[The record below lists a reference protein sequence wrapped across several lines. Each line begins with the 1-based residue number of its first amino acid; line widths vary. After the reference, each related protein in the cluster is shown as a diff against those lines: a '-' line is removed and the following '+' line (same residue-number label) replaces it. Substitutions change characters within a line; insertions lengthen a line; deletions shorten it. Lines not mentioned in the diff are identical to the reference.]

1 MLGPPSVVVGGN
13 KPVVLP
19 LSSIYSPP
27 FAFTSVTA
35 LKSKKEYTATS
46 CSRPGHPKKEK
57 HNFVSCECSSV
68 SFLIFLKIGSKEI
81 QLPPFPS
88 VGRYCCFC
96 RTLWRH
102 PIVWYAHPS
111 YFDTWSHTQNNVL
124 FSNHS
129 HFSAEYLKSIPG
141 QVISSWTQRVAKRLL
156 RDMKDKMSKSK
167 KSHESA

>member
-102 PIVWYAHPS
+102 PDVWYAPS
-111 YFDTWSHTQNNVL
+111 YFDTWSHTWNNVL

-129 HFSAEYLKSIPG
+129 HLSAEHLKH
-141 QVISSWTQRVAKRLL
+141 SWTSDLKL
-156 RDMKDKMSKSK
+156 DSKSC
-167 KSHESA
+167 